1 MFLNNTIQLKDSFRN
16 VPVETSSKP
25 KRHIM
30 FVIAES
36 DTEILAMPMDS
47 VFNTITVRTK
57 KIIANY
63 PQSKEFELEINAF
76 NYKRIT
82 VPSFINYKKAT
93 IIDKLKLDFLLQDY
107 QIDLLEPI
115 SDTFLSELR
124 KRGIKS
130 KFLTPICKQFLLQN

>member
-1 MFLNNTIQLKDSFRN
+1 
-16 VPVETSSKP
+16 
-25 KRHIM
+25 M

-82 VPSFINYKKAT
+82 VPSFINYKKAI

-124 KRGIKS
+124 KKRYKIKI
-130 KFLTPICKQFLLQN
+130 LNTDL